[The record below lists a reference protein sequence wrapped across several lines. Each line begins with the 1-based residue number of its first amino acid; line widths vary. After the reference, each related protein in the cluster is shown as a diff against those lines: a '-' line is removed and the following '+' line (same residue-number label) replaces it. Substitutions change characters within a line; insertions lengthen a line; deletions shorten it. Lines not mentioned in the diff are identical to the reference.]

1 MQSMPP
7 HLSAAELERLAMLAE
22 EAGEV
27 VQIVGKILRHGYES
41 YNPDGDRE
49 TTNRTMLERELVD
62 LMRRIRLM
70 VVCED
75 VSLRVVSD
83 GWHTPLQN
91 SRWWRY
97 QPKMNSI

>member
-1 MQSMPP
+1 
-7 HLSAAELERLAMLAE
+7 
-22 EAGEV
+22 
-27 VQIVGKILRHGYES
+27 
-41 YNPDGDRE
+41 
-49 TTNRTMLERELVD
+49 MLERELVD